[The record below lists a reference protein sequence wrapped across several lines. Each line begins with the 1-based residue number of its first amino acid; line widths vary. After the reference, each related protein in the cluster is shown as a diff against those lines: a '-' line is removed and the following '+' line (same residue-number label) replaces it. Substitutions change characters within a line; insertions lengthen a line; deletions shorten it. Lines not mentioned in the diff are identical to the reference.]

1 MSSGNNAIY
10 VDDDNELPSE
20 SDDEDEVRDCV
31 HDIHGDGEEADIED
45 EEESQDKVR
54 IWNQNNQTSISK
66 DEEDSVLETE
76 RRNNGNDSS
85 MDGDI
90 EDADG
95 METERR
101 NRQDS
106 DRRRLKNKIS
116 GSVEQPSMDSDY
128 FKKKSMKQGFPLNQM
143 RRRQSGGIIQS
154 GSNQP
159 IASGY
164 QNQLNASGDKPPTL
178 ANSYQDEKQML
189 VGTKGLLAGQQKIKL
204 NSSQA

>member
-1 MSSGNNAIY
+1 M
-10 VDDDNELPSE
+10 DLPSE
-20 SDDEDEVRDCV
+20 SDDEEERLDCV

-54 IWNQNNQTSISK
+54 IWNQNNQASISK
-66 DEEDSVLETE
+66 DEEDTLLETE

-101 NRQDS
+101 NRRE
-106 DRRRLKNKIS
+106 DRAMHNLQNKIS
-116 GSVEQPSMDSDY
+116 GSVEQSSMDSDY
-128 FKKKSMKQGFPLNQM
+128 FKKKNVNKGFPLNQM
-143 RRRQSGGIIQS
+143 RRRQSGGIVQS

-159 IASGY
+159 IAAGY
-164 QNQLNASGDKPPTL
+164 QMNISGDRPPNLT
-178 ANSYQDEKQML
+178 NSYQDEKQML
-189 VGTKGLLAGQQKIKL
+189 VGTKGLLAG
-204 NSSQA
+204 